1 MDDEYDKILKELQDI
16 LESQDDEYANIIPNI
31 KAKEKNKEKN
41 KEKKSSNRSHDT
53 IYMSEEKKTILLNE
67 INNAIDCLKPI
78 VDSLH

>member
-31 KAKEKNKEKN
+31 KAKNKQ
-41 KEKKSSNRSHDT
+41 KKSSNRSHDT
-53 IYMSEEKKTILLNE
+53 IYMSEEKKTLLLNE

>member
-31 KAKEKNKEKN
+31 KAKKKQ
-41 KEKKSSNRSHDT
+41 KKSSNRSHDT
-53 IYMSEEKKTILLNE
+53 IYMSEEKKTLLLNE